1 MQNIP
6 QMVETIFATSYIPLS
21 KARFVYS
28 FEHCQ
33 SLCFSG
39 ERILIIIIIMLCCW
53 FGNVKLFYST

>member
-39 ERILIIIIIMLCCW
+39 ENINNNN
-53 FGNVKLFYST
+53 NVVLLVWKC